1 MLLGVAPLNDVT
13 NPDSLG
19 GAFFHQEQKRE
30 GRIIR
35 LVYFSALFIFLLLPA
50 AVASAIEKS
59 PWEQDFRHGSFVGE
73 WRPGEDTDQP
83 ALSINEPMYFVVG
96 RDDGETRARFQ
107 FSFKYRI
114 FDADG
119 IVVRHASWLEKLHFG
134 YTQKSLWNLS
144 ADSKPFEDSSYRPSL
159 FWEFQKN
166 RGGALPDFLRAGYE
180 HESNGQGGMDSRSI
194 DTLFVLPAWETQI
207 WERNL
212 VVGPKLYVYLDQEE
226 ENRDIEGYR
235 GYADLIIRYGN
246 EDGWLL
252 ASLWRHGERNKNT
265 VQLDLS
271 YPIRKKFLARAGG
284 YFYVQAFHGYGES
297 LLAYD
302 QNQDLRIRLGFAIV
316 R

>member
-1 MLLGVAPLNDVT
+1 MAAQRLGFAG
-13 NPDSLG
+13 SL
-19 GAFFHQEQKRE
+19 
-30 GRIIR
+30 
-35 LVYFSALFIFLLLPA
+35 IFLMVLHLQT
-50 AVASAIEKS
+50 VASCAAEDSNRDRNVHSKS
-59 PWEQDFRHGSFVGE
+59 AVGE
-73 WRPGEDTDQP
+73 WRPGGDADQT

-96 RDDGETRARFQ
+96 RDGGDTKARFQ

-119 IVVRHASWLEKLHFG
+119 VVVQHAPWMENLHLG
-134 YTQKSLWNLS
+134 YTQTSLWNLS
-144 ADSKPFEDSSYRPSL
+144 ADSKPFEDSSYRPSF

-180 HESNGQGGMDSRSI
+180 HESNGQGGMESRSI
-194 DTLFVLPAWETQI
+194 DTLFILPVWETQM
-207 WERNL
+207 WKRNL
-212 VVGPKLYVYLDQEE
+212 VVGAKLYVYLDQEE
-226 ENRDIEGYR
+226 ENRDIEDYR

-265 VQLDLS
+265 VQFDLS

-297 LLAYD
+297 LLGYD
-302 QNQDLRIRLGFAIV
+302 QNQELRIRLGFAIV